1 MFFLSIAILF
11 LFLSYVYDIG
21 SYKKNKEF
29 WKNGA
34 LLILIFFAGLKYHLG
49 GDNYSYLYY
58 FYDLYPDIDS
68 ITWDDFTIGK
78 DPLFVLLNACVKAL
92 GGKFYIVQFIHA
104 AIVNILIVNY
114 FKRHSQYLFTC
125 IFFYFITCY
134 LHYNAEILRGS
145 LSIVIC
151 LYGND
156 FIREKKLIKGFLLYG
171 VALLFHAQTLL
182 LFLLPLLFG
191 MKLDK
196 KGYIVL
202 GLAFVFSYSLKDF
215 LNSYLFVL
223 DNMENVQN
231 RTEMYLESEMYGSGS
246 TSLAGLVVYLM
257 PILYIIA
264 IKPYLDRINCTGIIS
279 SIEPFIFLGLLFSVF
294 NYNMPIFYR
303 YVDYYRVY
311 FVLLYAELFVKVS
324 SNGINVALSNRLLK
338 SVLTFIPFF
347 FILTV
352 SMTDRSSY
360 IRYFPYTNIITKEI
374 VVERERFFND
384 VGVKASDY

>member
-1 MFFLSIAILF
+1 MLFLSIAFLF
-11 LFLSYVYDIG
+11 LFLSYVYDTG
-21 SYKKNKEF
+21 GYKKNKEF

-58 FYDLYPDIDS
+58 FYDLYPDLDS
-68 ITWDDFTIGK
+68 FTWEDFAVGK
-78 DPLFVLLNACVKAL
+78 DPLFVLLNVGVKSL
-92 GGKFYIVQFIHA
+92 GGKFYVVQFIHA
-104 AIVNILIVNY
+104 AIVNILIINY

-202 GLAFVFSYSLKDF
+202 GLAFIFSYSLKDF
-215 LNSYLFVL
+215 LNSYLFIL
-223 DNMENVQN
+223 DNMENVQT
-231 RTEMYLESEMYGSGS
+231 RAEMYLESETYGSGR
-246 TSLAGLVVYLM
+246 TSLGGLVVYLM
-257 PILYIIA
+257 PMVYIIA
-264 IKPYLDRINCTGIIS
+264 SKPYLIKINHTRLFS
-279 SIEPFIFLGLLFSVF
+279 EIEPFVFLGLLFTAL

-311 FVLLYAELFVKVS
+311 FVLLYAELFINIS
-324 SNGINVALSNRLLK
+324 SGKINVALSSRLTK
-338 SVLTFIPFF
+338 SVLIFIPFF

-374 VVERERFFND
+374 VVERERIFND